1 MSSTRLPIQPLVT
14 PVDRVSSTRE
24 LCSLSETLRNT
35 PLSTVHHLRPLHA
48 IIQVTRLSLYSFMG
62 YKSCSYLP
70 QKQQTSSAFTP
81 SHLHLPLLLTT
92 PPPPQLHDAVL
103 RHLRCPSR
111 RVHCVRL
118 SQRRPRRCAG
128 DRKAGVVLDPGLRRG
143 ALPCSLPE
151 GLVLRLV
158 LHFQVSYV

>member
-70 QKQQTSSAFTP
+70 QNSRPHRPSLLPTYISLSSSQHPHPLNFTMQFSAIFTVLAVASTAFASPSVGPVAARAIEKRASCSIPVYGEALCLAHCLKDSYCDSYCTS
-81 SHLHLPLLLTT
+81 
-92 PPPPQLHDAVL
+92 
-103 RHLRCPSR
+103 
-111 RVHCVRL
+111 
-118 SQRRPRRCAG
+118 
-128 DRKAGVVLDPGLRRG
+128 K
-143 ALPCSLPE
+143 
-151 GLVLRLV
+151 
-158 LHFQVSYV
+158 